1 MTTPD
6 QKNSSQVTEVQFK
19 NIGKPRKQNNP
30 SKVENQRPDHRVRLT
45 PAHLV
50 QYIRINTTHRIAL
63 LHVGTELYRPS
74 RRTPRFPHNQV
85 MLWRSG
91 ITFREPAL
99 SVRLDCAIMYRCS
112 SRNLPCLGFS
122 LVVSYGG
129 WALLVMDYNPAM
141 ALFLQC
147 PYRVRKRRVGCL
159 SCIGFIVSAG
169 NWRCRRN
176 CTTSRR

>member
-74 RRTPRFPHNQV
+74 RRTPHF
-85 MLWRSG
+85 L
-91 ITFREPAL
+91 ITR
-99 SVRLDCAIMYRCS
+99 
-112 SRNLPCLGFS
+112 
-122 LVVSYGG
+122 
-129 WALLVMDYNPAM
+129 
-141 ALFLQC
+141 
-147 PYRVRKRRVGCL
+147 
-159 SCIGFIVSAG
+159 
-169 NWRCRRN
+169 
-176 CTTSRR
+176 